1 MAAAIRTNR
10 EEREF
15 QSYVRALLSTGT
27 NRDVLKALL
36 ELEVPRPYRVR
47 AKVVYSPASPINVFR
62 HLQEKE
68 RIKAL
73 SDSADSFV
81 RSEVVGRIAPTKVS
95 VPFFVASFEED
106 DAISQRV
113 QVVISVCKSDQWKVL
128 QRFIRSNYPK
138 LVPILLSQGELV
150 TGAKN
155 LRRQS
160 GHEVRVKTF
169 SAKEALAGSEGKS
182 RKSVREWTDEQ
193 LDEALRGIKERG
205 QALTSLELEFF
216 PRVGEYAHVV
226 PRATCKIRKT
236 GEIEVT
242 GSLRVA
248 FDAVAKEIARVGER
262 KLLHFAGRGL
272 REAKYKP
279 RPLAINFT
287 QPIFDDLEAVRGFV
301 QLLSKFPRSM
311 HAVEHGNPYAHVKIT
326 DLYDYSAFEV
336 WAIPPARVALL
347 PGLKASEAAF
357 ERLVHH
363 IFDGFKEGQVAEY
376 ERDQGAT
383 AQTSA

>member
-138 LVPILLSQGELV
+138 LGPILLSQGELV

-155 LRRQS
+155 LLRQS

-169 SAKEALAGSEGKS
+169 SAVKEALAGSEGKS

-205 QALTSLELEFF
+205 QALTSS
-216 PRVGEYAHVV
+216 G
-226 PRATCKIRKT
+226 IRSR
-236 GEIEVT
+236 
-242 GSLRVA
+242 GS
-248 FDAVAKEIARVGER
+248 EST
-262 KLLHFAGRGL
+262 HMWCHGL
-272 REAKYKP
+272 
-279 RPLAINFT
+279 
-287 QPIFDDLEAVRGFV
+287 
-301 QLLSKFPRSM
+301 
-311 HAVEHGNPYAHVKIT
+311 
-326 DLYDYSAFEV
+326 
-336 WAIPPARVALL
+336 PARSGRREKSKSPGVCVLRSTPL
-347 PGLKASEAAF
+347 PKRSPEWERGRCFISQAAVF
-357 ERLVHH
+357 AR
-363 IFDGFKEGQVAEY
+363 
-376 ERDQGAT
+376 
-383 AQTSA
+383 